1 MLVEAAGLFPFSFFS
16 IGVAGGA
23 SSDSEASISSAVASE
38 FGMTLIRAF
47 SAAAR
52 STSFAALARV
62 LTLYDASAYSRS
74 GPVKAAN
81 PPGRFSMESS

>member
-1 MLVEAAGLFPFSFFS
+1 
-16 IGVAGGA
+16 
-23 SSDSEASISSAVASE
+23 
-38 FGMTLIRAF
+38 MTLIRAF

-62 LTLYDASAYSRS
+62 STLYDASAYSRS

-81 PPGRFSMESS
+81 PPGRFSIESS